1 MVRVDSA
8 EISRHVGAANRTR
21 QLASRGALTLGWLG
35 AAVLIIGIVAIVL
48 NLTSQHALLGWSI
61 RLADVIDLGVFD
73 RRTGIFDIRGEHRRE
88 LGALANWGFGA
99 FAYAIVGLT
108 AARLLRP

>member
-8 EISRHVGAANRTR
+8 EISRHLGATNRTR
-21 QLASRGALTLGWLG
+21 LLASRSALTLGWLG
-35 AAVLIIGIVAIVL
+35 AAVFIIAIVAVVL
-48 NLTSQHALLGWSI
+48 HLTTEHPMLGWSI

-73 RRTGIFDIRGEHRRE
+73 RRTGVFDMGGEHRRE

-99 FAYAIVGLT
+99 FVYAIVGLT